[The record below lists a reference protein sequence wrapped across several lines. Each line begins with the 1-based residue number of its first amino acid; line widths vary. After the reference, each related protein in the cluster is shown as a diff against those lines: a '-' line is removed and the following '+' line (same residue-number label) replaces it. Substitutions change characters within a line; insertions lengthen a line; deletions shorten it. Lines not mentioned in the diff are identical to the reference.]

1 MIIRIYISNFGLL
14 FMKIALLI
22 STYNRPE
29 ALDLCLISILNQVIM
44 PHEILIADDGSDERT
59 KLLIE
64 SYSQN
69 SSLPLIHI
77 WHEDSGFELAK
88 IRNKAIAVSKSDYIV
103 QIDGDLILHPY
114 FIKDHIDF
122 AKPNSF
128 VRASRIY
135 LDPDLTQL
143 KISNR
148 DVRVN
153 LLDKGVSNTT
163 SALRIP
169 FLRSFFEYNYKIK
182 GNERWEIHGCNMA
195 FWRKD
200 AIQVNGYNEDFVG
213 WGPEDKEF
221 VARLLN
227 LGLKKRFLK
236 FGGIVF
242 HLWHQIN
249 NKANLSQNE
258 AVFEEAKLSKKSYC
272 ENGIDKYLNLQLI

>member
-1 MIIRIYISNFGLL
+1 
-14 FMKIALLI
+14 MKIALLI
-22 STYNRPE
+22 STYNRPD
-29 ALDLCLISILNQVIM
+29 ALDLCLRSIMNQVIM

-59 KLLIE
+59 ERLIDRYRNTTDIPLL
-64 SYSQN
+64 
-69 SSLPLIHI
+69 HI
-77 WHEDSGFELAK
+77 WHEDNGFELAK
-88 IRNKAIAVSKSDYIV
+88 IRNKAIAASQADYII

-114 FIKDHIDF
+114 FVKDHIDF

-135 LDPDLTQL
+135 LDKDLTDL
-143 KISNR
+143 KISTKSV
-148 DVRVN
+148 DVSV
-153 LLDKGVSNTT
+153 LEKGVSNTT

-169 FLRSFFEYNYKIK
+169 FLRSFFEYNYKVK
-182 GNERWEIHGCNMA
+182 GDERWEIHGCNMA
-195 FWRKD
+195 YWRKD

-227 LGLKKRFLK
+227 SGVKRRFLK

-249 NKANLSQNE
+249 SKANLAHNV
-258 AVFEEAKLSKKSYC
+258 AVFEEAKYSNKSFC
-272 ENGIDKYLNLQLI
+272 ENGINKYLNLQMA